1 MSLGKNVLEKALEYH
16 ARTGRQSSGAHARIR
31 YGDLL
36 LEAGQ
41 IAGAGLDCT
50 DEEPLPADSPLWD
63 FENVIITPHTAGETR
78 MYESNVVD
86 ILMENIARLHRG
98 ETALLN
104 QVV

>member
-1 MSLGKNVLEKALEYH
+1 INMARGGCVDEVALV
-16 ARTGRQSSGAHARIR
+16 AA
-31 YGDLL
+31 

-50 DEEPLPADSPLWD
+50 DEEPLSTDSPLWD

-86 ILMENIARLHRG
+86 ILMENITRLHRG
-98 ETALLN
+98 EVALMN